1 MRLMFVS
8 GTLLYVGGCRINFMR
23 KMNGGFCVACVEAS
37 KTLKCLLFVCEDEH
51 VISDYVL
58 MLMWSNV

>member
-23 KMNGGFCVACVEAS
+23 KMNGGFCVACVEANTNFMS
-37 KTLKCLLFVCEDEH
+37 
-51 VISDYVL
+51 VL
-58 MLMWSNV
+58 VRV